1 LQKKYKPNNTKTMKN
16 FTLIIVMIA
25 VTAFITSCG
34 GSKAVAPTQGAV
46 DIEVPCQDY
55 FSDAQ
60 FFRGVGNGKS
70 QDLNTAR
77 LKAHTNASA
86 ELAAGIQQH
95 IGRVVENYRKEI
107 DVAQQQNFG
116 QTFQAKIRTAV
127 DQVVSNTAVACT
139 KNQREKDGS
148 YSVYMALEVNK
159 DELLNQ
165 INKAAIADKEIQLMF
180 DSERFNQTYNE
191 ELERYANQRK

>member
-1 LQKKYKPNNTKTMKN
+1 MKTMKN
-16 FTLIIVMIA
+16 FTMIIAMAA
-25 VTAFITSCG
+25 VTMFIVSCG

-46 DIEVPCQDY
+46 EIDVPCQNY

-60 FFRGVGNGKS
+60 FFRGVGDGKS
-70 QDLNTAR
+70 QDMNTAR

-86 ELAAGIQQH
+86 ELAAGVQQH

-107 DVAQQQNFG
+107 DVAQQQQFG
-116 QTFQAKIRTAV
+116 QTFQAKIRTTV
-127 DQVVSNTAVACT
+127 DQIVSNTAVACT
-139 KNQREKDGS
+139 KTLREKDGS

-159 DELLNQ
+159 DEVLSQ

>member
-1 LQKKYKPNNTKTMKN
+1 MKEIKN
-16 FTLIIVMIA
+16 LVMIMA
-25 VTAFITSCG
+25 IVAMAILIASCG
-34 GSKAVAPTQGAV
+34 GSKTVAPTQGAV
-46 DIEVPCQDY
+46 EIDVPCQNY

-60 FFRGVGNGKS
+60 FFRGVGDGKS

-95 IGRVVENYRKEI
+95 IGRVVENYRKEM
-107 DVAQQQNFG
+107 DVAKQQQFG
-116 QTFQAKIRTAV
+116 QTFQAKIRTTV
-127 DQVVSNTAVACT
+127 DQVVSNTAVACNKT
-139 KNQREKDGS
+139 LREQDGS

-159 DELLNQ
+159 DEVLSQ
-165 INKAAIADKEIQLMF
+165 VNKAAIADKEIQLLF

-191 ELERYANQRK
+191 EMEKYANQRK

>member
-1 LQKKYKPNNTKTMKN
+1 MKN
-16 FTLIIVMIA
+16 FTMIIAMMA
-25 VTAFITSCG
+25 MTAFITSCG
-34 GSKAVAPTQGAV
+34 SSKTVAPTQGAV
-46 DIEVPCQDY
+46 EVDVPCQNY

-60 FFRGVGNGKS
+60 FFRGVGDGKS
-70 QDLNTAR
+70 QDMNTAR

-95 IGRVVENYRKEI
+95 IGRVVENYRKEM
-107 DVAQQQNFG
+107 DVNKQQQFG
-116 QTFQAKIRTAV
+116 QSFQAKIRTAV

-139 KNQREKDGS
+139 KTLREQDGS

-159 DELLNQ
+159 DELLSQ
-165 INKAAIADKEIQLMF
+165 INKAATADKEIQLLF

-191 ELERYANQRK
+191 ELEKYANQRK